1 MQDEGILRGEIY
13 YVAIPYATG
22 HEMEKDRPAIVVSC
36 TKAEIAALDIGI
48 MSALA
53 LGAYD
58 LARPVEAAAEAHPIE
73 QPFPLVQPDLEL
85 AIVQV
90 ERDTYKS
97 MYESLLDRMTMER
110 RAGA

>member
-1 MQDEGILRGEIY
+1 M
-13 YVAIPYATG
+13 
-22 HEMEKDRPAIVVSC
+22 
-36 TKAEIAALDIGI
+36 
-48 MSALA
+48 
-53 LGAYD
+53 
-58 LARPVEAAAEAHPIE
+58 
-73 QPFPLVQPDLEL
+73 EL